1 MRRLIFT
8 CLAISL
14 LSPMAAFAG
23 GLDGFLANVNVQAR
37 ADLPGFSARLST
49 QFGVPV
55 PRVQAVIQA
64 VPQPADAFMIL
75 QLGQMS
81 GREPDR
87 VLAVYGP
94 NKKKGWG
101 AIAKDL
107 GIKPGSADFHALKSG
122 NLHFTGERGGR
133 SEGSHGNGKGDK
145 GGGHGGGK
153 GKGSGHGGGGG
164 HGGGLVSEL
173 VSGNG
178 GGNGGGHGRG
188 HNK

>member
-107 GIKPGSADFHALKSG
+107 GIKPGSAEFHALKSG
-122 NLHFTGERGGR
+122 DLHFTGQPSGSGG
-133 SEGSHGNGKGDK
+133 GHGNGKGDK

-173 VSGNG
+173 VSGHG
-178 GGNGGGHGRG
+178 GGNGRG